1 MTAYSAL
8 SAAEN
13 LLFGLILIFVFNT
26 DDSLQWPKG
35 VEPAGK
41 SRPVRWIAVKERK
54 RYLRHISQTIEWHE
68 EVCVIQKYKEY
79 KPTTARKFGQCNF

>member
-41 SRPVRWIAVKERK
+41 SRPVR
-54 RYLRHISQTIEWHE
+54 
-68 EVCVIQKYKEY
+68 
-79 KPTTARKFGQCNF
+79 